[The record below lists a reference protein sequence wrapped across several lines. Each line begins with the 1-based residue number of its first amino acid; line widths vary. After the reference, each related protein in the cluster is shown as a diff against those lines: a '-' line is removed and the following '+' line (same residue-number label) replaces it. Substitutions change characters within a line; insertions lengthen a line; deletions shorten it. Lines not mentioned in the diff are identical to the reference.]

1 VIHDPVGGLRLVVLE
16 DADAVAD
23 YASAHIAARLT
34 AKPGLVLGLPTG
46 ETPRGIYARLVK
58 AHRSGEVSFA
68 NAASFNLD
76 EYLGLP
82 PDHPASYHAYM
93 REMLFRHV
101 DIDPTRA
108 HLPDGLATDAT
119 AEGLRYEQAIAEAG
133 GIDLMVLGIGGN
145 GHIGFNEPGS
155 PFDSRTRPVRLTEA
169 TRAANAHSFPAGET
183 VPASA
188 ITMGIATILDSR
200 EILLVATG
208 PAKAAALAAALHGP
222 ESPQCPASV
231 LRRHPAVTV
240 VCDGAASVASG
251 G

>member
-1 VIHDPVGGLRLVVLE
+1 MTDTHNPAGGSRLIVLE
-16 DADAVAD
+16 DAAAVAD
-23 YASAHIAARLT
+23 HATAHIVQRLK
-34 AKPGLVLGLPTG
+34 AKPGLVLGFPTG

-58 AHRSGEVSFA
+58 AYRSGGVSFA

-93 REMLFRHV
+93 REMLFRHI
-101 DIDPTRA
+101 DIDPARA
-108 HLPDGLATDAT
+108 HLPNGLAGDAT
-119 AEGLRYEQAIAEAG
+119 AEGLRYERAITEVG

-155 PFDSRTRPVRLTEA
+155 PFDTRTRPVRLTEA
-169 TRAANAHSFPAGET
+169 TRAANKHSFPAGET
-183 VPASA
+183 VPESA
-188 ITMGIATILDSR
+188 ITMGIATILDAR

-222 ESPQCPASV
+222 QSPQCPASV
-231 LRRHPAVTV
+231 LRCHPAVTV
-240 VCDGAASVASG
+240 VCDGAASG